1 MKFKFKLQPRIV
13 IIISVIIGI
22 VMITSAYFELNES
35 RKEIFQVLS
44 EKSSS
49 LIETISLSSNNTLK
63 ASDEI
68 ENLMIERLLDNAKL
82 IKDLDSLNLLNRK
95 KLIQIGNEN
104 NLFRINIFNK
114 KGDRILTNRVPI
126 PGHIHPEGKVNRYKE
141 LQPILTGETKQLILG
156 LKNSEFSNE
165 ERFAVAISR
174 AFNKGAIVINLDAR
188 DFLEFRK
195 KIGIGKIIRDIAD
208 KSGIEYIVLQDSMGI
223 LAASASVKSM
233 DPIEGDKFLENALNV
248 DSTFKRIIKFNG
260 NEVYEV
266 VKRLEIDNNVIG
278 LFRIG
283 VSLDEVK
290 SVESRMYRRIIIISL
305 ILAAISIIV
314 LSIIFTTQNLQTV
327 SNEFGKFRTFTSTIL
342 EEMREAV
349 IVINNE
355 FVITLFNKSAEELFK
370 IKRDKVIN
378 QNIKYFLNGKF
389 SFIMNEV
396 EIQNNNTSDIQ
407 RTVEINNQP
416 RFLSLS
422 ITKNLNERNEAENYT
437 IVINDFTERKN
448 LEDNAKRQEKLSA
461 MGELASGVAH
471 EIRNPINAIGM
482 IAQRLD
488 KEFVPNKDSDEYKS
502 ILNVLKDEVTRI
514 NKIITQF
521 LNYAKPL
528 EIELRIT
535 EANEY
540 FEDIYRL
547 YISQSNIRKINFKKL
562 SSDSFKIKIDPEL
575 MKQALMNVLQN
586 AIESVNE
593 NGLVT
598 FNYFKE
604 DNLLNIIVEDNGNGI
619 PEDQLKRIFDLYYTT
634 KKDGNGL
641 GLSIAQK
648 IINQHSG
655 TIIVESKIK
664 HGTKF
669 IIKIPAV

>member
-82 IKDLDSLNLLNRK
+82 IKDLDSLNLLTRK

-104 NLFRINIFNK
+104 KLFRINIFNK

-208 KSGIEYIVLQDSMGI
+208 KSGIEYIVLQDTMGI